1 MWGFRLRC
9 FALLGAGALGLHELR
24 YLIGYGGDAGH
35 ALAEQGHGYLDG
47 VTAVVALTLVAAMAA
62 LVAALVRGP
71 GHGPGQRPPRRW
83 RVRWLA
89 CSGALL
95 AVFTLQE
102 LVEGVL
108 SPGHPAGLVGV
119 AGGGGWIAVPLALVI
134 GAVVAALLRGAE
146 AVMARFAAPLRRP
159 RPRAPRSALPR
170 APLQVGPRA
179 LALLATPGAPRA
191 PPLPGS

>member
-24 YLIGYGGDAGH
+24 YLIGYGGDAGR
-35 ALAEQGHGYLDG
+35 ALGEQGHGYLDA
-47 VTAVVALTLVAAMAA
+47 VTAVVALTLVAALAA
-62 LVAALVRGP
+62 LVAALVRGA
-71 GHGPGQRPPRRW
+71 GAAKRPPRRW

-102 LVEGVL
+102 LVEGAL

-119 AGGGGWIAVPLALVI
+119 AGSGGWIAVPLALAI

-146 AVMARFAAPLRRP
+146 AVIARFAAPLRRP
-159 RPRAPRSALPR
+159 PLRAPRSALAR
-170 APLQVGPRA
+170 APLQVGPRV
-179 LALLATPGAPRA
+179 LALLASSGAQRA
-191 PPLPGS
+191 PPLRGW

>member
-47 VTAVVALTLVAAMAA
+47 VTAVVALTLVAALAA

-71 GHGPGQRPPRRW
+71 GAAQRPPRRW

-102 LVEGVL
+102 LVEGGL
-108 SPGHPAGLVGV
+108 SPGHPAGLAGV
-119 AGGGGWIAVPLALVI
+119 AGGGGWIAVPLALAI

-146 AVMARFAAPLRRP
+146 AVIARFAVPLRRP
-159 RPRAPRSALPR
+159 RLRAPRSALPR

-179 LALLATPGAPRA
+179 LALLATSGAPRA
-191 PPLPGS
+191 PPLRGC

>member
-47 VTAVVALTLVAAMAA
+47 VTAVVALTLVAALAA
-62 LVAALVRGP
+62 LVAALVRGAA
-71 GHGPGQRPPRRW
+71 QRPPRRW

-95 AVFTLQE
+95 VVFTLQE
-102 LVEGVL
+102 LVEGGL

-119 AGGGGWIAVPLALVI
+119 AGGGGWIAVPLALAI

-146 AVMARFAAPLRRP
+146 AVIARFAVPLRRP
-159 RPRAPRSALPR
+159 RLRAPRSALPR

-179 LALLATPGAPRA
+179 LALLATSGAPRA
-191 PPLPGS
+191 PPLRGC

>member
-35 ALAEQGHGYLDG
+35 ALAEQGHGYLDA
-47 VTAVVALTLVAAMAA
+47 VTAVVALTLVAALAA

-71 GHGPGQRPPRRW
+71 GAAKRPPRSW
-83 RVRWLA
+83 RLRWLA

-119 AGGGGWIAVPLALVI
+119 AGSGGWIAVPLALAI

-146 AVMARFAAPLRRP
+146 AVIARFAAPLRRP
-159 RPRAPRSALPR
+159 RLRAPRSALPR
-170 APLQVGPRA
+170 VPLQIGPRT
-179 LALLATPGAPRA
+179 LALLATSGAPRA
-191 PPLPGS
+191 PPLRGC

>member
-24 YLIGYGGDAGH
+24 YLIGYGGDAGR
-35 ALAEQGHGYLDG
+35 ALAEQGHGYLDA
-47 VTAVVALTLVAAMAA
+47 VTAVVALTLVAALAA
-62 LVAALVRGP
+62 LVAALVRGA
-71 GHGPGQRPPRRW
+71 GAAKRPPRRW

-102 LVEGVL
+102 LVEGAL

-119 AGGGGWIAVPLALVI
+119 AGSGGWIAVPLALAI
-134 GAVVAALLRGAE
+134 GAAYL
-146 AVMARFAAPLRRP
+146 AVMMPVLRTPPLGPMLHARLQPW
-159 RPRAPRSALPR
+159 LPR
-170 APLQVGPRA
+170 MPR
-179 LALLATPGAPRA
+179 LVRRFTVELMESP
-191 PPLPGS
+191 S